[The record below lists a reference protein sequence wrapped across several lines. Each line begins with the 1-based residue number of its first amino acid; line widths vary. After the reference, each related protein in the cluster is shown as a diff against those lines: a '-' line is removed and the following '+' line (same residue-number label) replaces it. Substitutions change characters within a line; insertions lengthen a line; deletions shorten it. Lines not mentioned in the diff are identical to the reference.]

1 MTTEY
6 LLNRELGHVL
16 AALTP
21 SNALVM
27 RVCLHTGLRL
37 GDVLALRTAD
47 LLPRPEHHA
56 GRTRGTTPAPVRATD
71 AGARGRA
78 ANHRTTAGAPPDE
91 QPPRLQFWIREQKT
105 GKRRRVNLTRA
116 LAAEMAANAGEIW
129 IFEGASDPTK
139 HRTRQAVWADVK
151 RAAKA
156 FRLPQNVA
164 PHSVRKVYAVELMR
178 KYHDVKRVQRALN
191 HSNPAVT
198 LIYAMADKLYS
209 AKYSRA

>member
-16 AALTP
+16 AALTS

-37 GDVLALRTAD
+37 GDVLALRTPD
-47 LLPRPEHHA
+47 LLP
-56 GRTRGTTPAPVRATD
+56 G
-71 AGARGRA
+71 
-78 ANHRTTAGAPPDE
+78 
-91 QPPRLQFWIREQKT
+91 PRLQFWVREQKT

-116 LAAEMAANAGEIW
+116 LAEEMAANAGEIW

-164 PHSVRKVYAVELMR
+164 PHSIRKVYAVELMR

-198 LIYAMADKLYS
+198 LIYAMADKLYT
-209 AKYSRA
+209 AKYGGG